1 MYFPSKKD
9 WWMTIII
16 WLCAGFFMIPPV
28 FFPDLGVWM
37 TPEFLDKQWIK
48 IMVLFPIGFVLI
60 WIWFKTGYRIEGD
73 SLIIRSGPFKKE
85 ILMDEIYRIRE
96 TKNPFTAAALSM
108 DKIEI
113 YYGKYDFI
121 SISPE
126 DKTGFIRELR
136 KRNANIKTDTSI
148 QSIR

>member
-16 WLCAGFFMIPPV
+16 WLFVGLFIIFPV
-28 FFPDLGVWM
+28 FFEDAGVWM

-48 IMVLFPIGFVLI
+48 IMVLFPIGFVLM
-60 WIWFKTGYRIEGD
+60 WMWFKTGYRIED
-73 SLIIRSGPFKKE
+73 QSLIIQSGPFKKK
-85 ILMDEIYRIRE
+85 IFINEIYKIRE

-113 YYGKYDFI
+113 YYAKYGVVA
-121 SISPE
+121 ISPE
-126 DKTGFIRELR
+126 NKTAFVHQLR
-136 KRNANIKTDTSI
+136 KQNVNITLE
-148 QSIR
+148 

>member
-16 WLCAGFFMIPPV
+16 WLCAGLFMIPPV
-28 FFPDLGVWM
+28 FFPDFGVWM

-48 IMVLFPIGFVLI
+48 IMVLSPIGFVLI
-60 WIWFKTGYRIEGD
+60 WIWFQTGYRIEGD
-73 SLIIRSGPFKKE
+73 SLIIRTGPFKKE
-85 ILMDEIYRIRE
+85 ILVDEIYRIRE
-96 TKNPFTAAALSM
+96 TKNLFTAAALSM

-121 SISPE
+121 SISPKN
-126 DKTGFIRELR
+126 KTAFIRELR
-136 KRNANIKTDTSI
+136 KRNANIETDTSI

>member
-16 WLCAGFFMIPPV
+16 WLFAGLFMIPPV
-28 FFPDLGVWM
+28 FFPDFGVWM

-60 WIWFKTGYRIEGD
+60 WIWFKTGYMIEG
-73 SLIIRSGPFKKE
+73 STLIIQFGPFKKE
-85 ILMDEIYRIRE
+85 IRIDEIYQTRE
-96 TKNPFTAAALSM
+96 TKNPFTAPALSM

-113 YYGKYDFI
+113 YYGKYDFV

-126 DKTGFIRELR
+126 NKTVFICEL
-136 KRNANIKTDTSI
+136 KERNANIETDTYISSI
-148 QSIR
+148 

>member
-16 WLCAGFFMIPPV
+16 WLFAGIFIMLPV
-28 FFPDLGVWM
+28 FFPDFGVWM

-48 IMVLFPIGFVLI
+48 IMVLCPIGFVLM
-60 WIWFKTGYRIEGD
+60 WIWFKTGYTIKGH
-73 SLIIRSGPFKKE
+73 SLIIQSGPIKKE
-85 ILMDEIYRIRE
+85 ILIDEIYLIRE

-121 SISPE
+121 TISPE
-126 DKTGFIRELR
+126 DKTAFIRQLR
-136 KRNANIKTDTSI
+136 KRNANIETDASI
-148 QSIR
+148 PSIR